1 MSLAHFPR
9 LIFGPAILR
18 GNLEIVPQRRFDPQG
33 DRKRSIR
40 EERESNA
47 GCLVRRVRYLN
58 LGLWLVVSRPI
69 PFEHIEDHL
78 IRITSK

>member
-9 LIFGPAILR
+9 IIFGAAILC

-33 DRKRSIR
+33 DRKRSMR

-47 GCLVRRVRYLN
+47 
-58 LGLWLVVSRPI
+58 S
-69 PFEHIEDHL
+69 
-78 IRITSK
+78 